1 LFFGKKIK
9 NFHQYLPPK
18 TYLTLVLLALMS
30 FIKSDFMRLNS
41 SISSR
46 GERFTILTLSISY
59 SLISTPL
66 LKFNMTASI
75 ASFIF
80 TIFSLG
86 FMACSLLVAKPSR
99 DAAGRLHKRHI
110 IKTSFFVYTRDF

>member
-1 LFFGKKIK
+1 
-9 NFHQYLPPK
+9 
-18 TYLTLVLLALMS
+18 
-30 FIKSDFMRLNS
+30 MRLNS

-99 DAAGRLHKRHI
+99 DAAGRFPATLRYALEI
-110 IKTSFFVYTRDF
+110 PLALLGSRC